1 MRLLGTIFE
10 VNLKDYSSLKEV
22 KDETFLTAEAK
33 NFKKV
38 IPYNNFERLE

>member
-1 MRLLGTIFE
+1 MKLLGTIFDI
-10 VNLKDYSSLKEV
+10 NLKEYSSLKAE
-22 KDETFLTAEAK
+22 DENFLTAEAK